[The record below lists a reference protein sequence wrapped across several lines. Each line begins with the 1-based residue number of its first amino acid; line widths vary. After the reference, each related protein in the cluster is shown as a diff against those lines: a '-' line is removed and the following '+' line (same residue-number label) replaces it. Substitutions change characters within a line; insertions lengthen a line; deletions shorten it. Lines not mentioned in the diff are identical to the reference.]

1 MINRS
6 EKPKAVKD
14 IYFELPEIKE
24 FRLKN
29 NLRVLFVHKN
39 NLPILQLNLITE
51 SGSKFDP
58 TGKKG
63 LAYLTAQLID
73 EGAGKY
79 NALELDEEFD
89 LLGTAFN
96 TSLDNDNVLLNLLTL
111 QENFER
117 SLELLSLIITEP
129 NFSDEDFIREH
140 AKLITKLIQS
150 KTQPA
155 VQANKAFD
163 KIIYQQNPYSFPTS
177 GLENDVKL
185 ISNDDVKSFYNNYYS
200 PNNSCLIVVGN
211 INENDLLYNLNKHL
225 SNWNSTSNFDVEI
238 SIPQKE
244 KTKVYIVDKKDSP
257 QTEIRIGHLSTKRK
271 TKDYYAKV
279 IMNTILGGQFSS
291 RINLNLREDKGYTYG
306 AHSGFSYNKVT
317 SHFIVST
324 SVETKFTKN
333 SFDEILKELKAIKVT
348 ISDEEIEF
356 AKSYLTKRFPA
367 MFETF
372 NNVARN
378 LSTLVIHDLPFEYYN
393 NYLSNLSSV
402 TRMEVEEAAAN
413 NIFEDNCAIILV
425 GDEKS
430 IRDQFNDYGYEIES
444 LKL

>member
-39 NLPILQLNLITE
+39 NLPILQLNLISE

-163 KIIYQQNPYSFPTS
+163 KIIYQENPYSFPTS

-185 ISNDDVKSFYNNYYS
+185 ISNDDVKSFYNKYYS
-200 PNNSCLIVVGN
+200 PNKSCLIVVGN

-225 SNWNSTSNFDVEI
+225 SNWNSTSNFAVEI

-333 SFDEILKELKAIKVT
+333 SVDEILKELKAIKVT

-402 TRMEVEEAAAN
+402 TRKEVEEAAAN

>member
-140 AKLITKLIQS
+140 AKLITKLIR
-150 KTQPA
+150 PA
-155 VQANKAFD
+155 
-163 KIIYQQNPYSFPTS
+163 
-177 GLENDVKL
+177 
-185 ISNDDVKSFYNNYYS
+185 
-200 PNNSCLIVVGN
+200 
-211 INENDLLYNLNKHL
+211 
-225 SNWNSTSNFDVEI
+225 
-238 SIPQKE
+238 
-244 KTKVYIVDKKDSP
+244 
-257 QTEIRIGHLSTKRK
+257 
-271 TKDYYAKV
+271 
-279 IMNTILGGQFSS
+279 
-291 RINLNLREDKGYTYG
+291 
-306 AHSGFSYNKVT
+306 
-317 SHFIVST
+317 
-324 SVETKFTKN
+324 
-333 SFDEILKELKAIKVT
+333 
-348 ISDEEIEF
+348 
-356 AKSYLTKRFPA
+356 
-367 MFETF
+367 
-372 NNVARN
+372 
-378 LSTLVIHDLPFEYYN
+378 
-393 NYLSNLSSV
+393 
-402 TRMEVEEAAAN
+402 
-413 NIFEDNCAIILV
+413 
-425 GDEKS
+425 
-430 IRDQFNDYGYEIES
+430 
-444 LKL
+444 

>member
-39 NLPILQLNLITE
+39 NLPILQLNLISE

-185 ISNDDVKSFYNNYYS
+185 ISNDDVKSFYNKYYS
-200 PNNSCLIVVGN
+200 PNKSCLIVVGN

-225 SNWNSTSNFDVEI
+225 SNWNSTSNFAVEI

-333 SFDEILKELKAIKVT
+333 SVDEILKELKAIKVT

-402 TRMEVEEAAAN
+402 TRKEVEEAAAN

>member
-39 NLPILQLNLITE
+39 NLPILQLNLISE

-129 NFSDEDFIREH
+129 NFKNEDFIREH

-163 KIIYQQNPYSFPTS
+163 KIIYQENPYSFPTS

-185 ISNDDVKSFYNNYYS
+185 ISNDDVKSFYNKYYS
-200 PNNSCLIVVGN
+200 PNKSCLIVVGN

-225 SNWNSTSNFDVEI
+225 SNWNSTSNFAVEI

-333 SFDEILKELKAIKVT
+333 SVDEILKELKAIKVT

-402 TRMEVEEAAAN
+402 TRKEVEEAAAN

>member
-58 TGKKG
+58 TSKKG

-96 TSLDNDNVLLNLLTL
+96 TSLDNDNVMLNLLTL

-129 NFSDEDFIREH
+129 NFSDQDFIREH

-163 KIIYQQNPYSFPTS
+163 KIIYQENPYSFPTS

-185 ISNDDVKSFYNNYYS
+185 ISNYDVKSFYNKYYS
-200 PNNSCLIVVGN
+200 PNKSCLIVVGN

-225 SNWNSTSNFDVEI
+225 SNWNSTSNFAVEI

-333 SFDEILKELKAIKVT
+333 SVDEILKELKAIKVT

-402 TRMEVEEAAAN
+402 TRKEVEEAAAN

-430 IRDQFNDYGYEIES
+430 IRDQFNDYGYEIEL

>member
-1 MINRS
+1 MIKRS
-6 EKPKAVKD
+6 EKPGAEKD
-14 IYFELPEIKE
+14 IHFELPEIKE

-39 NLPILQLNLITE
+39 NLPILQLNLISE

-58 TGKKG
+58 TDKKG

-129 NFSDEDFIREH
+129 NFSDDDFIREH

-150 KTQPA
+150 KSQPA
-155 VQANKAFD
+155 SMANKAFD

-177 GLENDVKL
+177 GLESDVKL
-185 ISNDDVKSFYNNYYS
+185 ISNDDVKSFYNKYYS
-200 PNNSCLIVVGN
+200 PNKSCLIVVGN

-225 SNWNSTSNFDVEI
+225 SNWNSTSNYDLEL

-244 KTKVYIVDKKDSP
+244 RTKVYIVDKKDSP

-306 AHSGFSYNKVT
+306 AHSGFSYNKVN

-333 SFDEILKELKAIKVT
+333 SVDEILKELKGIKLT
-348 ISDEEIEF
+348 ITDEEIEF

-378 LSTLVIHDLPFEYYN
+378 LSTLVIHDLPFDYYN
-393 NYLSNLSSV
+393 KYLDNLSSV
-402 TRMEVEEAAAN
+402 TKEEVEEAAVK

-425 GDEKS
+425 GDEKL
-430 IRDQFNDYGYEIES
+430 IIEQFIDTGYEIES
-444 LKL
+444 LKI

>member
-39 NLPILQLNLITE
+39 NLPILQLNLISE

-129 NFSDEDFIREH
+129 NFSDDDFIREH

-155 VQANKAFD
+155 SMANKAFD

-185 ISNDDVKSFYNNYYS
+185 ISNDDVKSFYNKYYS
-200 PNNSCLIVVGN
+200 PNKSCLIVVGN
-211 INENDLLYNLNKHL
+211 IIENDLLYNLNKHL

-333 SFDEILKELKAIKVT
+333 SVDEILKELKEIKIT

-402 TRMEVEEAAAN
+402 TRKEVEEAAAN

-430 IRDQFNDYGYEIES
+430 IRDQFNNYGYEIES

>member
-1 MINRS
+1 MQ
-6 EKPKAVKD
+6 V
-14 IYFELPEIKE
+14 
-24 FRLKN
+24 
-29 NLRVLFVHKN
+29 
-39 NLPILQLNLITE
+39 
-51 SGSKFDP
+51 
-58 TGKKG
+58 
-63 LAYLTAQLID
+63 
-73 EGAGKY
+73 
-79 NALELDEEFD
+79 
-89 LLGTAFN
+89 

-185 ISNDDVKSFYNNYYS
+185 ISNDDVKSFYNKYYS

-333 SFDEILKELKAIKVT
+333 SVDEILKELKAIKVT

-402 TRMEVEEAAAN
+402 TRKEVEEAAAN

-444 LKL
+444 FKL

>member
-6 EKPKAVKD
+6 EKPKVVKD

-39 NLPILQLNLITE
+39 NLPILQLNLISE

-129 NFSDEDFIREH
+129 NFSDDDFIREQT
-140 AKLITKLIQS
+140 KLITKLIQS

-155 VQANKAFD
+155 VLANKAFD
-163 KIIYQQNPYSFPTS
+163 KIIYHQNPYSFPTS

-185 ISNDDVKSFYNNYYS
+185 ISNDDVKSFYNKYYS
-200 PNNSCLIVVGN
+200 PNKSCLIVVGN
-211 INENDLLYNLNKHL
+211 INENDLLYNLNKYL
-225 SNWNSTSNFDVEI
+225 SGWNSNYNYDLNL
-238 SIPQKE
+238 SIPLKE
-244 KTKVYIVDKKDSP
+244 KTKIYIVDKKDSP

-333 SFDEILKELKAIKVT
+333 SVDEIMKELKGIKLT
-348 ISDEEIEF
+348 ITDEEIEF

-378 LSTLVIHDLPFEYYN
+378 LATLVIHDLSFEYYN

-402 TRMEVEEAAAN
+402 TKKEVEEAAAN

-430 IRDQFNDYGYEIES
+430 IRDQFNDYDCEIES

>member
-58 TGKKG
+58 TSKKG

-96 TSLDNDNVLLNLLTL
+96 TSLDNDNVMLNLLTL

-129 NFSDEDFIREH
+129 NFSDQDFIREH

-163 KIIYQQNPYSFPTS
+163 KIIYQENPYSFPTS

-185 ISNDDVKSFYNNYYS
+185 ISNDDVKSFYNKYYS
-200 PNNSCLIVVGN
+200 PNKSCLIVVGN

-225 SNWNSTSNFDVEI
+225 SNWNSTSNFAVEI

-333 SFDEILKELKAIKVT
+333 SVDEILKELKAIKVT

-402 TRMEVEEAAAN
+402 TRKEVEEAAAN

-430 IRDQFNDYGYEIES
+430 IRDQFNDYGYEIEL

>member
-39 NLPILQLNLITE
+39 NLPILQLNLISE